1 MNDERIIELHR
12 GLAAA
17 PAAGH
22 WGYRVNILQSAPQYV
37 EWFVEF
43 LRQAGTLRDRAER
56 EALLE
61 GIVRE
66 IDPGDPARLP
76 EMRQRFTRVA
86 AYTLGLSPE
95 DRPHLGSLLRVLK
108 KLEEMEAAR
117 PTVTSGDEQLRA
129 HCQQVLQEFRDRLV
143 AKAEATAMYHPGWGW
158 RQDGISVRRILFE
171 SRALGR
177 EIYIDLIASDALEAQ
192 PRIRVLFYIGGYNS
206 RATYLDR
213 RETCPVR
220 FMELLREEAVRDQ
233 AKDLL
238 LVFIPCF
245 YEDLTRHLLCQVTAF
260 FVEELCPALA
270 AALGSRAAGQAGIM
284 GYSKGAFYALT
295 FFLTSDGL
303 TTYSSNNGATLD
315 SFLDT
320 PAELRPRPGA
330 RLWIGGGEDDDL
342 LRHQAP
348 VVQLL
353 QDRGFAV
360 ESHTYPGT
368 HAWES
373 SREGV
378 LQALRWHLEQ
388 MR

>member
-1 MNDERIIELHR
+1 MNDERIIDLHR
-12 GLAAA
+12 GLALA

-43 LRQAGTLRDRAER
+43 LRQAGTLRDRAEK

-61 GIVRE
+61 GIVRG
-66 IDPGDPARLP
+66 IDLGDPARLP
-76 EMRQRFTRVA
+76 EMRQRFTLVA
-86 AYTLGLSPE
+86 AYVLGLSPE

-108 KLEEMEAAR
+108 KLEEVEGAQPAA
-117 PTVTSGDEQLRA
+117 SAAEEQLRG
-129 HCQQVLQEFRDRLV
+129 HFRQVLQEFRDRLV

-158 RQDGISVRRILFE
+158 RRADVSVRRILFE

-177 EIYIDLIASDALEAQ
+177 EIYIDLIAPDTLEAQ
-192 PRIRVLFYIGGYNS
+192 PRVRVVYYIGGYNG

-220 FMELLREEAVRDQ
+220 FMELLRDEAVRDE

-245 YEDLTRHLLCQVTAF
+245 YEDLTRHLLRQLTVF
-260 FVEELCPALA
+260 FTEELHPALT
-270 AALGSRAAGQAGIM
+270 AALGSRAGGPAGIM

-295 FFLTSDGL
+295 LFLASDGL
-303 TTYSSNNGATLD
+303 TTYSSDNGATLD

-330 RLWIGGGEDDDL
+330 TMWIGCGEDDDL

-373 SREGV
+373 SREGA